1 MEPSFLRVG
10 VAAYRAREWEDVV
23 GSVHTLSIHI
33 SSLNILSQVKRVPV
47 YPQSAGNESGVL
59 A

>member
-10 VAAYRAREWEDVV
+10 VAANRAREWEDVI

-33 SSLNILSQVKRVPV
+33 SSLNILSQVEKI
-47 YPQSAGNESGVL
+47 A
-59 A
+59 